1 MREAWVQ
8 FLSWK
13 FPWRRNGNPLQY
25 SCLESPMDKGAWWAT
40 VHEITRVGHNLA
52 LSSWGNR
59 TWRWNEV
66 VFLTYWAFAVLV
78 QLLSHVWLFMT
89 PWTAAHQA
97 TLSFTTSCSLIKTY
111 VHWVNDAIQLS
122 HPLWFPFLPAL
133 NLSQDQ
139 GLFQWVGSLHQVAK
153 VLELQ
158 LQLQHQSFQWIFR
171 TDLL

>member
-1 MREAWVQ
+1 MQEAWVQ

-25 SCLESPMDKGAWWAT
+25 SCLETPMDKGAWWAT
-40 VHEITRVGHNLA
+40 VHEIIRVGYNLA
-52 LSSWGNR
+52 LSFWGSR

-66 VFLTYWAFAVLV
+66 VSLTYWAFAVLI
-78 QLLSHVWLFMT
+78 QLLSHVWFFMM

-97 TLSFTTSCSLIKTY
+97 SLSFTTSCGLIKTY
-111 VHWVNDAIQLS
+111 VHWFNDAIQLS
-122 HPLWFPFLPAL
+122 RPLWSPFLPAL
-133 NLSQDQ
+133 NLPQDQ

-158 LQLQHQSFQWIFR
+158 LQLQHQSFQWIFG